1 MPYLRSILA
10 SGSLLLVL
18 AGTGSLW
25 KHRVGSAA
33 RESKASCGSA
43 IECQR
48 TANAAFGAEMAR
60 VGRDCTNVRNQREED
75 SCESEAAAGTER
87 NFSVFYSALE
97 SIVGSDA
104 LDDSEQA
111 WLDYRKKQCVAVF
124 DFFRPGTIAPSAA
137 LRCKVELTRSRM
149 RDLDSLFE
157 TALHH

>member
-1 MPYLRSILA
+1 MPHLRSILA

-18 AGTGSLW
+18 GGTSSLW
-25 KHRVGSAA
+25 NHRVGSAD

-60 VGRDCTNVRNQREED
+60 VGTDCTNVRNQREED
-75 SCESEAAAGTER
+75 SCER

-104 LDDSEQA
+104 LYDSEQA